1 LRLLKVDGIM
11 SAFFCRP
18 IIAVASYCGMIKLW
32 QYRKRCVPDKVVFL
46 SSTCKLVYDG
56 VITEH
61 VSNLKVAVNS
71 VVYSVS
77 SQKSFSA

>member
-1 LRLLKVDGIM
+1 M
-11 SAFFCRP
+11 
-18 IIAVASYCGMIKLW
+18 
-32 QYRKRCVPDKVVFL
+32 PDKVVFL

-77 SQKSFSA
+77 VSHSQHKVKTATEKLTVLLKTDDLQFF